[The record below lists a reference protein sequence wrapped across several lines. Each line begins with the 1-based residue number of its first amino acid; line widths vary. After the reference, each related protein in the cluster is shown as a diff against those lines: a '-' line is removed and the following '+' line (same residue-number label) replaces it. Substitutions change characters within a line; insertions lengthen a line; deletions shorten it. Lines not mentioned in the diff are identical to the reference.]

1 MEVQKKFTTGH
12 SVYDTPAH
20 ESLLGEPID
29 ITRVVP
35 GLPSFQDYKN
45 IANPL

>member
-12 SVYDTPAH
+12 SVYDSPAN
-20 ESLLGEPID
+20 ETLLGESID
-29 ITRVVP
+29 INRVVP
-35 GLPSFQDYKN
+35 GVPTFQDYKN

>member
-12 SVYDTPAH
+12 SIYDNPAN

-29 ITRVVP
+29 INRVVP
-35 GLPSFQDYKN
+35 ELPNFQDYKN
-45 IANPL
+45 ISNPL